1 MRTNKRSMP
10 KPIEPLSR
18 DDAELMSQI
27 YQKYYGNMK
36 KAVLTLISGPD
47 VEDIIQDTVVRMIQA
62 INNWRD
68 LCENQMYSYTYNAA
82 RNNSI
87 NHLRT
92 QKKKLYPILEAEGEN
107 EWDNSLDARLIKKE
121 NIEELYRILD
131 QLNVRD
137 RDLLRMKYK
146 DRLPDWEIAA
156 LLGIKKESVSG
167 LVSRARKRVL
177 KIAKKEG
184 LLRDGGYEPFGS

>member
-1 MRTNKRSMP
+1 MRRNKRSMP
-10 KPIEPLSR
+10 EAKEPLSSS
-18 DDAELMSQI
+18 DAKLMTQI

-36 KAVLTLISGPD
+36 KAVLALISGPD
-47 VEDIIQDTVVRMIQA
+47 VEDVIQDTVVKMIEA

-87 NHLRT
+87 NHLRL
-92 QKKKLYPILEAEGEN
+92 QKKQLYPILEAEGEN
-107 EWDNSLDARLIKKE
+107 EWDNELDARLIKKE
-121 NIEELYRILD
+121 NIRELYIILD
-131 QLNVRD
+131 KLSDRD

-156 LLGIKKESVSG
+156 LLWI
-167 LVSRARKRVL
+167 
-177 KIAKKEG
+177 
-184 LLRDGGYEPFGS
+184 

>member
-1 MRTNKRSMP
+1 MKRNKRSMP
-10 KPIEPLSR
+10 EPEKPLSNS
-18 DDAELMSQI
+18 DAELMTQI
-27 YQKYYGNMK
+27 YTKYYGNMK
-36 KAVLTLISGPD
+36 KAVLALISGSD
-47 VEDIIQDTVVRMIQA
+47 VEDVIQTTVLNMIRT
-62 INNWRD
+62 IENWRK
-68 LCENQMYSYTYNAA
+68 LNENQMFSYTYNAA

-92 QKKKLYPILEAEGEN
+92 QKKQLYPILEAEGEN

-121 NIEELYRILD
+121 KIEELYKILD
-131 QLNVRD
+131 KLSDRD

-156 LLGIKKESVSG
+156 LFGIKQESVSG
-167 LVSRARKRVL
+167 LVSRVRKRVL

-184 LLRDGGYEPFGS
+184 LLRDE

>member
-18 DDAELMSQI
+18 DDTELMSQI

-184 LLRDGGYEPFGS
+184 LLRDE

>member
-92 QKKKLYPILEAEGEN
+92 QKKMN
-107 EWDNSLDARLIKKE
+107 
-121 NIEELYRILD
+121 
-131 QLNVRD
+131 
-137 RDLLRMKYK
+137 
-146 DRLPDWEIAA
+146 
-156 LLGIKKESVSG
+156 GIT
-167 LVSRARKRVL
+167 AWMH
-177 KIAKKEG
+177 A
-184 LLRDGGYEPFGS
+184 